1 VPPHQQPEP
10 IGLDVSRTGRLLSRA
25 FDDELIAAGGSLPM
39 WLIALTLK
47 SGDHTMQRDIANAIG
62 IEGATLTHHL
72 GRMESA
78 GLVVRRRLPGNRRS
92 QVVEL
97 TEEGER
103 LFSSLLSTVV
113 AFDQRLC
120 DGLDE
125 GELDTLRDLL
135 GRLRANITQH

>member
-1 VPPHQQPEP
+1 MPPHQQPEP

-125 GELDTLRDLL
+125 GELGTLRDLL

>member
-1 VPPHQQPEP
+1 
-10 IGLDVSRTGRLLSRA
+10 
-25 FDDELIAAGGSLPM
+25 
-39 WLIALTLK
+39 
-47 SGDHTMQRDIANAIG
+47 MQRDIANAIG

-97 TEEGER
+97 TEEVER